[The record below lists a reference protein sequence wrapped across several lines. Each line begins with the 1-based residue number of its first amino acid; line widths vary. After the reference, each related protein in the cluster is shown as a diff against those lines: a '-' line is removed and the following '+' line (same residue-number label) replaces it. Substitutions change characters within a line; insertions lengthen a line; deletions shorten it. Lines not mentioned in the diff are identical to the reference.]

1 MKKLGWLTMIN
12 KINALGYEYT
22 GDALV
27 LPKGYKRR
35 QKVYRIDRYRGNG
48 LTLKELKQAFDGY
61 EFSAWNAG
69 CQYAPEIRFFYVV
82 NRIYEI

>member
-1 MKKLGWLTMIN
+1 MSWFFMMNKLHEN
-12 KINALGYEYT
+12 GYDYT

-35 QKVYRIDRYRGNG
+35 QTIYRFDRYRGKG
-48 LTLKELKQAFDGY
+48 LTLQEIKNLFAGY

-69 CQYAPEIRFFYVV
+69 CQYAPEIRFFYVT
-82 NRIYEI
+82 NFIYEL